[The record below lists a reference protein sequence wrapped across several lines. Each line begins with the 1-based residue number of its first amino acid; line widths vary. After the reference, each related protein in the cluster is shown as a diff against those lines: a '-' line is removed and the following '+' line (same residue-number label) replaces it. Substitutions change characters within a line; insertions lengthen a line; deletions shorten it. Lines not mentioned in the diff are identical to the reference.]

1 MHTFQPFSINE
12 IDDLNPFNKIGKE
25 WALVTAG
32 SKHEANCMTVSW
44 GGLGVMWGKNAAFI
58 FIRDSRYTKKF
69 IDNGDVF
76 SIAFF
81 DESYRD
87 ALNYCGSHSGRDV
100 NKFDEANLT
109 LSSKHG
115 IPFPDEANLVLICKK
130 MAAVPITEE
139 QLCAKGLKTK
149 FYFDNDMHTTYIGEI
164 LETMAR

>member
-69 IDNGDVF
+69 IDNWWKKFPKNRSSNLSDYASKF
-76 SIAFF
+76 ESSILDYYF
-81 DESYRD
+81 
-87 ALNYCGSHSGRDV
+87 
-100 NKFDEANLT
+100 KFNFVGAIMKIN
-109 LSSKHG
+109 
-115 IPFPDEANLVLICKK
+115 
-130 MAAVPITEE
+130 
-139 QLCAKGLKTK
+139 
-149 FYFDNDMHTTYIGEI
+149 GEI
-164 LETMAR
+164 VAASEGYTTKANCLNGIESVKKNAPEAEVVKE

>member
-100 NKFDEANLT
+100 NKFDEANL
-109 LSSKHG
+109 
-115 IPFPDEANLVLICKK
+115 VLICKK

-139 QLCAKGLKTK
+139 QLCDKGLKKK
-149 FYFDNDMHTTYIGEI
+149 FYSDNDMHTMYIGEI